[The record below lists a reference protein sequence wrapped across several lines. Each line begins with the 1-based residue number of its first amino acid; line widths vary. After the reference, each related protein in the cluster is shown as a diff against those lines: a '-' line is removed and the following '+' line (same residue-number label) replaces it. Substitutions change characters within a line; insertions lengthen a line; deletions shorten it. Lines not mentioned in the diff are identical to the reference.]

1 MPGSP
6 RWPPGVHRLR
16 PDDHFMILTETAETP
31 IQLSALLT
39 LDVGTGDRRSVFD
52 HLRAHLVERLANT
65 PLLAVLQQAP
75 DGYDSD
81 VWVDVA
87 ECDVDSSF
95 ERVRD
100 PLSDAQLDAVAA
112 VSSMRRL
119 DLARAPF
126 RVIVFDDVGPG
137 PGAPR
142 RCAVMITVHH
152 CVTDGVGLQ
161 NLLARLADD
170 APSATGP
177 RVAGRPLPDDQ
188 WLAAAVARFE
198 AEAPAREAK
207 RALLE
212 QARDALRSSERAPRT
227 RTPVLKMSGPT
238 SGERAYVRLS
248 LPLER
253 VRTVAHSLDSTIN
266 DILLA
271 LASQAVRQSLID
283 LGDLPETPIVVNSAR
298 SYRRPEHGEFGNR
311 IVALHPHLAT
321 DIEDPLE
328 RLRAIKASM
337 AAERDRTQWDEAMLD
352 QLEVPYGPRDRR
364 AKYAERALRG
374 APALP
379 GNVTVSNVPGPAEPR
394 CFAGMRQ
401 LSNHP
406 VPLLGNGRFL
416 NITSRRSGDWLD
428 LGVMADPTK
437 LPDVQQV
444 AASIGA
450 ALGTY
455 ESCARTRGR
464 QHDRPI

>member
-1 MPGSP
+1 
-6 RWPPGVHRLR
+6 
-16 PDDHFMILTETAETP
+16 MILTETAETP

-39 LDVGTGDRRSVFD
+39 LDVSDRDRNAVFD
-52 HLRAHLVERLANT
+52 RLRAHLVERLANT
-65 PLLAVLQQAP
+65 PLLAALRQAP

-87 ECDVDSSF
+87 GCDTDSHV
-95 ERVRD
+95 ERVGD
-100 PLSDAQLDAVAA
+100 PLNDCELDNIAA
-112 VSSMRRL
+112 VNSMRRL

-126 RVIVFDDVGPG
+126 RVIVFDDVGPSAN
-137 PGAPR
+137 APR
-142 RCAVMITVHH
+142 RCAVQITVHH

-161 NLLARLADD
+161 NLLARLTDD
-170 APSATGP
+170 APPASGV
-177 RVAGRPLPDDQ
+177 RVAGEPLPDDQ
-188 WLAAAVARFE
+188 WLAAAAARFE

-207 RALLE
+207 RALME
-212 QARDALRSSERAPRT
+212 QARDALRNTERTPRAH
-227 RTPVLKMSGPT
+227 TPVLKMSGPT
-238 SGERAYVRLS
+238 SRERAYTRVRL
-248 LPLER
+248 PLDR
-253 VRTVAHSLDSTIN
+253 VRTVAHSHDSTIN

-271 LASQAVRQSLID
+271 LAAAAVRGSLID
-283 LGDLPETPIVVNSAR
+283 LGDLPESPIVVNSAR

-321 DIEDPLE
+321 HIDDPLE
-328 RLRAIKASM
+328 RLGAIRASM
-337 AAERDRTQWDEAMLD
+337 ADERDRTQWDEAMLD

-364 AKYAERALRG
+364 AKYAERARRG

-394 CFAGMRQ
+394 RFAGWRQ

-416 NITSRRSGDWLD
+416 NITSRRNGDWLD

-437 LPDVQQV
+437 LPDVQSS
-444 AASIGA
+444 AALMQD

-455 ESCARTRGR
+455 ESLATTRQRTVR
-464 QHDRPI
+464 